1 MTKEERRNL
10 RLAKAKIWSERIRMK
25 NAVARAKGEVKQIQI
40 LNKQLKRQCK
50 ATGGGGRNEP
60 IMVVMKDEEVRFLGQ
75 VAGGGW
81 VQMR

>member
-50 ATGGGGRNEP
+50 ATGGGG
-60 IMVVMKDEEVRFLGQ
+60 EE
-75 VAGGGW
+75 
-81 VQMR
+81 

>member
-10 RLAKAKIWSERIRMK
+10 RLAKAKIWSERIRLK

-40 LNKQLKRQCK
+40 LNRQLKRQCA

-60 IMVVMKDEEVRFLGQ
+60 IMGVMKEEEVR
-75 VAGGGW
+75 
-81 VQMR
+81 